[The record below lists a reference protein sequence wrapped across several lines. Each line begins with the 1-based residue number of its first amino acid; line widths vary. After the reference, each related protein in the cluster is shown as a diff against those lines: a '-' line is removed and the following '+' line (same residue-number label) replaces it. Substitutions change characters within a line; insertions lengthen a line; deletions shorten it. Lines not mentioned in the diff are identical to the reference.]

1 MKILLLLKK
10 KNQTEKVKV
19 SVGSLLWST
28 ILSKATFLTLL

>member
-1 MKILLLLKK
+1 MKILFLLK

-19 SVGSLLWST
+19 SVDSLLWST